1 MPADWFPLILFAAV
15 FVVFLLR
22 GGSGAV
28 EVPGADRRPCAGDKR
43 EKTMFIT
50 VRTRKSLGRSGNG
63 SRRPRRKPVRCPRR
77 PRCGGAASRQR
88 IAVRSEV
95 LRVRG
100 VQPAAAKKVLDT
112 NVRIGT
118 ALPCRVSIYTDG
130 GDVVLETLKPTAM
143 LAMFGEPTL
152 DGTAREIETAIEAMM
167 GAAAR

>member
-1 MPADWFPLILFAAV
+1 MRPQVLTAGRAPAT
-15 FVVFLLR
+15 R
-22 GGSGAV
+22 G
-28 EVPGADRRPCAGDKR
+28 

-50 VRTRKSLGRSGNG
+50 VRTRKSLGE
-63 SRRPRRKPVRCPRR
+63 V
-77 PRCGGAASRQR
+77 RQR
-88 IAVRSEV
+88 FEEAAAENRFAVLGVHDVGERLRAKGLRFDRKFYVYEV
-95 LRVRG
+95 CN
-100 VQPAAAKKVLDT
+100 PAAAKKVLDT